1 MKFEGLSWKEAK
13 KRLKIYGEN
22 KIERKEKVSPL
33 KIFLSQFISPIV
45 ILLIVAAIISF
56 GINFYSHES
65 YFDSILIL
73 AIVFASAIAGFVQE
87 YKAEKAIEALQKLA
101 TPKAK
106 VIREGKE
113 VEIPATEVVPGD
125 LLVLES
131 GDVIAADGEILEG
144 DLQVDESILTGE
156 SRAVRKKKGSKVFS
170 STSVYVGRAIVKVTA
185 TGMKTEIGKIASKMQ
200 EIKEEKTPFQQHME
214 QFSKKLVY
222 LSVLIIFITFGVG
235 VVKFGLLESFLI
247 SVSLAVAAIPEG
259 LPAVITVALSLGA
272 KQMAKRNALIR
283 KLAVTESVG
292 SVNVICT
299 DKTGTITEGKMKVVN
314 IWLLEDS
321 KLASEMAVNCCF
333 YCNDSKIISGK
344 LVGDETD
351 VALKEFSSKHV
362 KQKDWRRIEE
372 IPFSSERKF
381 MAVAV
386 ETPKKKLV
394 FLKGA
399 LEVVIDKC
407 TRVLV
412 GNKITEMDEKLKTK
426 ILEKNSELARKGLR
440 VLALAY
446 KVYNRPLDKDLV
458 FVGLVAL
465 QDPPRKEVKE
475 AIEECYSAGIRVIM
489 ITGDNP
495 ETAKAIADQVGLK
508 TNGVIIGREID
519 SMSDEKLKEAL
530 DKGIN
535 IFARTNPFHKL
546 RILEVLQKS
555 GNVVAMTGDGVNDA
569 LALKKADVGISI
581 GIRGTEV
588 AKEASDIILLDD
600 NFASIRNAVKEGRR
614 IFDNIRK
621 FVDYLLTCNVAE
633 VTTVLL
639 ATIFFPFIA
648 LYPAQILWI
657 NLITD
662 GLPALALSVDPA
674 RPDVMKRKP
683 RKKEEGIINKRL
695 AFLIGG
701 IGIKKSLV
709 IIGTFLAALPFGIDV
724 ARTVLF
730 TGFIMYEFVR
740 IAVIRYNEKML
751 SFKYWFANKFLV
763 VSLIVSFLL
772 QLMII
777 YTPIGQYFKVV
788 PLGIVQW
795 SILIVGTVVGFV
807 LGILIAKIVEK
818 FVKEEY

>member
-1 MKFEGLSWKEAK
+1 
-13 KRLKIYGEN
+13 
-22 KIERKEKVSPL
+22 
-33 KIFLSQFISPIV
+33 
-45 ILLIVAAIISF
+45 
-56 GINFYSHES
+56 
-65 YFDSILIL
+65 
-73 AIVFASAIAGFVQE
+73 
-87 YKAEKAIEALQKLA
+87 
-101 TPKAK
+101 
-106 VIREGKE
+106 
-113 VEIPATEVVPGD
+113 
-125 LLVLES
+125 
-131 GDVIAADGEILEG
+131 
-144 DLQVDESILTGE
+144 
-156 SRAVRKKKGSKVFS
+156 
-170 STSVYVGRAIVKVTA
+170 
-185 TGMKTEIGKIASKMQ
+185 
-200 EIKEEKTPFQQHME
+200 
-214 QFSKKLVY
+214 
-222 LSVLIIFITFGVG
+222 
-235 VVKFGLLESFLI
+235 
-247 SVSLAVAAIPEG
+247 
-259 LPAVITVALSLGA
+259 
-272 KQMAKRNALIR
+272 
-283 KLAVTESVG
+283 
-292 SVNVICT
+292 
-299 DKTGTITEGKMKVVN
+299 
-314 IWLLEDS
+314 
-321 KLASEMAVNCCF
+321 
-333 YCNDSKIISGK
+333 
-344 LVGDETD
+344 
-351 VALKEFSSKHV
+351 
-362 KQKDWRRIEE
+362 
-372 IPFSSERKF
+372 
-381 MAVAV
+381 
-386 ETPKKKLV
+386 
-394 FLKGA
+394 
-399 LEVVIDKC
+399 
-407 TRVLV
+407 
-412 GNKITEMDEKLKTK
+412 
-426 ILEKNSELARKGLR
+426 LR

-446 KVYNRPLDKDLV
+446 KVYSRPLDKDLV

-495 ETAKAIADQVGLK
+495 ETAKAIAEQVGLK
-508 TNGVIIGREID
+508 SSGVVTGKELDR
-519 SMSDEKLKEAL
+519 MKDEELKEVL

-569 LALKKADVGISI
+569 LALKKADVGISM
-581 GIRGTEV
+581 GIKGTEV

-639 ATIFFPFIA
+639 STIFFPFIA
-648 LYPAQILWI
+648 LYPAQILWV

-763 VSLIVSFLL
+763 VSLIISLLL

-788 PLGIVQW
+788 PLGIEQW
-795 SILIVGTVVGFV
+795 GILIIGTIVGFV